1 MQKFVLIVAGGT
13 GLRMESA
20 IHKQF
25 VELNGMPLLMHTAK
39 AFSYLSDAE
48 FVLVLPKMEIKI
60 WAQLCIKHQF
70 NIPHQLVEGG
80 PKRFHSVKNGL
91 QKIPD
96 DVLVAIHDGV
106 RPLVARETI
115 NRCFDLAK
123 RKGNAVASIPIDAS
137 VREVDGSLNKP
148 VNRSNLRMI
157 QTPQVFLSTQIK
169 KAYNQAYRE
178 EFTDDATVLESIG
191 RQIHLTEGD
200 SENIKI
206 TRPVDLLI
214 AEKIIQIRE
223 S

>member
-1 MQKFVLIVAGGT
+1 MQKFVLIVAGGA

-25 VELNGMPLLMHTAK
+25 VELNGMPLLMHTVK

-80 PKRFHSVKNGL
+80 PKRFHSVKSGL

-106 RPLVARETI
+106 RPLVTQETI
-115 NRCFDLAK
+115 NRCFDLAV
-123 RKGNAVASIPIDAS
+123 RKGNAVPVIPVIGS
-137 VREVDGSLNKP
+137 LRQVDGSLNKP
-148 VNRSNLRMI
+148 IDRSKIRI
-157 QTPQVFLSTQIK
+157 VQTPQVFLSTQIK

-178 EFTDDATVLESIG
+178 EFTDDATVLESMG
-191 RQIHLTEGD
+191 KQIHLTKGN

-206 TRPVDLLI
+206 TNPVDLLI
-214 AEKIIQIRE
+214 AEKLVQWL
-223 S
+223 